1 MNLATPLEACG
12 HSRVSTS
19 REMVAYLDRLAA
31 SSDEA
36 DCQTL
41 GYSVRG
47 TPLRALV
54 IGRAGAPASP
64 RRLRVMLVGSHHGGS
79 EPAGGEAL
87 LHIGRALLHGDLREL
102 PTLAE
107 FVIVPDV
114 NPDGRD
120 DDASRNANRVNLNR
134 DYVLLSQPE
143 SRALNAAVQRYRPD
157 VVLDAHESAA
167 LKHRTLGRE
176 GWMTEF
182 EAQFDVANNPALPHA
197 LLAYGEGVLLP
208 EFIAR
213 VGASGLHAQ
222 RYIREITST
231 KQALT
236 HGGTTIR
243 RFRNKAG
250 ALGALSFLLE
260 TRLDPRDG
268 RYASFRN
275 IEVRTAKQVLCI
287 RAFVLAVTTRAPG
300 ILALQAACAP
310 LRPDEPLVLGADYV
324 AAAEGAVHRI
334 PLRRIDS
341 GEVVTLSFPDH
352 RRMAPHPPVPAP
364 RAYVVARHVPIVRDL
379 LLRHGLSFEMLAR
392 AGEST
397 IEQRVVERVS
407 LDAPPELAAAG
418 AARLELPAG
427 ALRIP
432 LDQPFGRVVPL
443 LLEPGSTSSAFA
455 HPAYRRLLVPGE
467 PLFVHREY

>member
-1 MNLATPLEACG
+1 VNPATPLEARG
-12 HSRVSTS
+12 HTRVSTS
-19 REMVAYLDRLAA
+19 AEIAAYLHRLAA
-31 SSDEA
+31 TSDEA

-47 TPLRALV
+47 APLRALIV
-54 IGRAGAPASP
+54 RRPAAPAAP

-87 LHIGRALLHGDLREL
+87 LDIARALLHGDLREL
-102 PTLAE
+102 PARAD
-107 FVIVPDV
+107 FVLVPDV

-120 DDASRNANRVNLNR
+120 EDASRNANRVNLNR

-167 LKHRTLGRE
+167 LKRRTLGRE
-176 GWMTEF
+176 GWLTEF
-182 EAQFDVANNPALPHA
+182 EAQFDVANNPALPPA
-197 LLAYGEGVLLP
+197 LLHFGEAVLLP
-208 EFIAR
+208 DLIAR
-213 VGASGLHAQ
+213 VSAGGLHAQ

-231 KQALT
+231 SQALT

-260 TRLDPRDG
+260 TRLDPREG
-268 RYASFRN
+268 RYPSFRN
-275 IEVRTAKQVLCI
+275 IEVRTAKQAACI
-287 RAFVLAVTTRAPG
+287 RAFLRAVDARAAD
-300 ILALQAACAP
+300 ILALEDARAP
-310 LRPDEPLVLGADYV
+310 LRPDEALALGADYV
-324 AAAEGAVHRI
+324 AASEGAVHHV

-341 GEVVTLSFPDH
+341 GEVVELPFPDH
-352 RRMAPHPPVPAP
+352 RRMAPHPPVLAP
-364 RAYVVARHVPIVRDL
+364 RAYVLARHVVVVRDL
-379 LLRHGLSFEMLAR
+379 LLRHGLDFEMLERAR
-392 AGEST
+392 DT
-397 IEQRVVERVS
+397 VVEQRIVERVHR
-407 LDAPPELAAAG
+407 DAPPALG
-418 AARLELPAG
+418 IARSARVTLPAG

-432 LDQPFGRVVPL
+432 LDQPFGRVVAL
-443 LLEPGSTSSAFA
+443 LLEPTSASSVFA

-467 PLFVHREY
+467 PLFVHRER